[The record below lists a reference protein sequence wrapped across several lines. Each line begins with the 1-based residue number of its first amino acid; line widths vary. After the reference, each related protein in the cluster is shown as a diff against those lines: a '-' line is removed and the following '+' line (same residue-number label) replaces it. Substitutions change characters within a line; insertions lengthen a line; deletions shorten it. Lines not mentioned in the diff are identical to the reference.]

1 MTNPFDPNSENNS
14 SPNGFGGGVN
24 NNGGLPRYEPT
35 NHPEDQAG
43 FGQPGGY
50 GSNEGFGGSAYGGSS
65 SGSDSYGVGQDY
77 GGYGAYN
84 AGQEGYAGAGYG
96 DDSSY
101 SGPGPQAGPA
111 YTGPVSAVEA
121 IKWGFK
127 ATLKNPLLWI
137 LGAVVVGLIQ
147 LVSQAGVNAAQN
159 AEGDGVSV
167 VFDLLSFVTSI
178 LSLVIGLVVYR
189 LAYREIDTPK
199 PTWGTLFHGVRWVQ
213 PLVVGLVLG
222 LLGALAIFVVVLIA
236 ILVGFGSLEGLDVQN
251 VDELSEGQMMTL
263 VGSVL
268 GLLFVVFLVA
278 LFIQPFFVLMP
289 WLAADTS
296 SIGEAFSKGLKLGKD
311 NYGHLLL
318 LMVLS
323 GLLFAASII
332 TLGLALVVIA
342 PAMQLAT
349 AHLCRQCQGR
359 YAPAVQ

>member
-1 MTNPFDPNSENNS
+1 MTNPFDPNPENKPS
-14 SPNGFGGGVN
+14 SDGFGGGAN
-24 NNGGLPRYEPT
+24 NNGGLPLYEPT

-50 GSNEGFGGSAYGGSS
+50 GSNEGFGGSAYGDSA
-65 SGSDSYGVGQDY
+65 SGSNSYGGGHDF

-96 DDSSY
+96 GDGNY
-101 SGPGPQAGPA
+101 SGPGPEAGPA

-127 ATLKNPLLWI
+127 AALKNPLLWI

-167 VFDLLSFVTSI
+167 VFGLLSFVTSV

-199 PTWGTLFHGVRWVQ
+199 PTWGTLFQGVRWIQ
-213 PLVVGLVLG
+213 PFVVSLVLG
-222 LLGALAIFVVVLIA
+222 LLAAIVIGAIVVIA
-236 ILVGFGSLEGLDVQN
+236 IVVGFGALPTFEGDSLEQLSG
-251 VDELSEGQMMTL
+251 DEVMTL
-263 VGSVL
+263 VGSIL
-268 GLLFVVFLVA
+268 GLLLVSFLVA

-311 NYGHLLL
+311 NYGHI
-318 LMVLS
+318 LMFIVLS
-323 GLLFAASII
+323 ALLFAASLL